1 VVEFGIPVLSLDLST
16 AVAVGGERCSDL
28 KLRAV
33 FLLHVGDHHMTAM
46 GCRHDFWL
54 RSLRLQPPKTAS
66 TQPPRRRPSEG
77 FPVTHTRP
85 FSPKWFHPQLEE
97 GFAGGGEGLNCFLLY
112 VLGYAKFYNYI
123 VFLVFSGSCLYFVIH
138 RQLIYCGT
146 KPF

>member
-1 VVEFGIPVLSLDLST
+1 VLGFE
-16 AVAVGGERCSDL
+16 APCG
-28 KLRAV
+28 
-33 FLLHVGDHHMTAM
+33 FLAA
-46 GCRHDFWL
+46 CWRSSHDSHGLPPWL
-54 RSLRLQPPKTAS
+54 LAKKPALRLQPPKTAS